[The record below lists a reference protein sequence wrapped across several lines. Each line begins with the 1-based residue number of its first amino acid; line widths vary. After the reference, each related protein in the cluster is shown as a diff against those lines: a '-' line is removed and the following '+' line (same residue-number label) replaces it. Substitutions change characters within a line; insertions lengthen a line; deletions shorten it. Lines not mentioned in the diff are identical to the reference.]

1 MNRENLLET
10 INQSL
15 QKAKTEDVFFK
26 EIYKDE
32 SMIGSN
38 EFLMFVKPEITIDDP
53 TLEFNQIMEMIFDKM
68 EEYNL
73 RVKNMQ
79 AISAGYLKKY
89 DIIAQHYGVI
99 NQLARDAKGNL
110 SDGAKTKFE
119 EIAGKSMDD
128 ANMLG
133 GLEFI
138 EQYPH
143 FNATSL
149 DHLWQNSKV
158 EKLAGGTYMARLV
171 IDGQEVFL
179 VNGFHPRQLEHFI
192 LPGRSII
199 TMTITGDTSWKDARG
214 KFIGST
220 DPSKAEKGSIRRELL
235 EKKDEYGL
243 TAVTP
248 SWNGVHL
255 SAGPVE
261 GLVELLRYNSNFAE
275 NIILQPGDF
284 AFGRMLQE
292 NFNVQEIHHILNNGK
307 VNVNGDEISVFD
319 LTEEKDSREALEVLK
334 TGMI

>member
-1 MNRENLLET
+1 MNRENFTET
-10 INQSL
+10 INQAL
-15 QKAKTEDVFFK
+15 LKARAAKLFFE
-26 EIYKDE
+26 EIYKDDNVN
-32 SMIGSN
+32 GSN
-38 EFLMFVKPEITIDDP
+38 EFLMFIKPEITLDDP
-53 TLEFNQIMEMIFDKM
+53 SIEFNQIMEMIFGKI
-68 EEYNL
+68 ESFKL
-73 RVKNMQ
+73 QVKNMQ
-79 AISAGYLKKY
+79 VISAGYLKKY
-89 DIIAQHYGVI
+89 DIIARHYGVI
-99 NQLARDAKGNL
+99 NQLARDAKENL
-110 SDGAKTKFE
+110 TGSAREKFE
-119 EIAGKSMDD
+119 EISGNDFD
-128 ANMLG
+128 AANILG

-138 EQYPH
+138 DQYPH
-143 FNATSL
+143 FNATAL

-261 GLVELLRYNSNFAE
+261 GLVELLRYNSNLAE
-275 NIILQPGDF
+275 NIILKPGDF

-292 NFNVQEIHHILNNGK
+292 NFNEQEIHHILSNGK

-319 LTEEKDSREALEVLK
+319 LTEEKDSKEALELLK
-334 TGMI
+334 KL